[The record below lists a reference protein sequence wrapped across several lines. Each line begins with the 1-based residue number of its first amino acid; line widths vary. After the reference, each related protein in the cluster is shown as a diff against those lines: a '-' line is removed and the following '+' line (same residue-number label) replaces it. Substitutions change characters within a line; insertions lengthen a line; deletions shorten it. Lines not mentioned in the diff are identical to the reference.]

1 MKRQLLFLLLSLWCG
16 AAAGG
21 RLTLPFNDGW
31 QFKRGPFAA
40 NETKTPAFM
49 QQGWEAVE
57 IPHTWNARDMQL
69 QHNAYYA
76 GEAYYKKTFRVDE
89 AWRGKAVFIRFEGVG
104 QVAELRV
111 NGELAGNHR
120 GGYSAFAFDVSGLL
134 SYGADNELLL
144 RVDNAARP
152 DIIPVNHE
160 LFGIYGGMY
169 RPAWLVVT
177 EPVHVAVTDH
187 ASPGVYISQENVSRK
202 QADIAVK
209 VKLVNRETRN
219 RPVTLET
226 LLRDARGK
234 LVARREE
241 TVILSPGGMQEKVQ
255 RLRARQ
261 PHLWNGRLDPYLH
274 EVTVRVKSGDEVLD
288 EVIQPLGIR
297 HCEIRAGE
305 GFFLNGERYPMHG
318 VTRHQ
323 DWWELGSALREE
335 HHDTDLEMIMEIGA
349 TTVRLAHYQQA
360 EYVYSR
366 CDSLGLLVWAEI
378 PFVNRVT
385 GEERENAK
393 EQLRELIRQNF
404 NHPSIY
410 VWGLHNEVYKPHAY
424 TAALTRELHDE
435 AKCED
440 PGRYTA
446 SVNGYGHMTHPVN
459 GNADIQ
465 GMNRYFGWYE
475 KKITDIKP
483 WIEELERQ
491 FPDVKFMLTE
501 YGADANILHQA
512 ERVGESLDWTKPFY
526 PETFQTATHEYQW
539 SVIARHPYIIASYL
553 WNTFDFAVPAW
564 ARGGVEARNMKGLV
578 TFDRKVKKDAFYWYK
593 ANWSAEPVLYITRR
607 RLKEREQQVI
617 SITVY
622 SNTGT
627 PRLFLNG
634 KPLPPPREGLTPV
647 HYLLD
652 DVTLEE
658 GLNVVTAIAGDHED
672 RVEWTF
678 TRESDH

>member
-1 MKRQLLFLLLSLWCG
+1 M
-16 AAAGG
+16 
-21 RLTLPFNDGW
+21 T
-31 QFKRGPFAA
+31 
-40 NETKTPAFM
+40 
-49 QQGWEAVE
+49 

-76 GEAYYKKTFRVDE
+76 GEAYYKKTFRVEE
-89 AWRGKAVFIRFEGVG
+89 AWRGKAIFLRFEGVG

-120 GGYSAFAFDVSGLL
+120 GGYSAFALDLSGIVA
-134 SYGADNELLL
+134 YGKDNELLL
-144 RVDNAARP
+144 RVDNTARP
-152 DIIPVNHE
+152 DVIPVNHE
-160 LFGIYGGMY
+160 LFGVYGGMY

-177 EPVHVAVTDH
+177 DPVHVAVTDH
-187 ASPGVYISQENVSRK
+187 AAPGVYISQENVSRK

-209 VKLVNRETRN
+209 IKLENGETSNRA
-219 RPVTLET
+219 VALET
-226 LLRDARGK
+226 IIRDARGK
-234 LVARREE
+234 IVARREE
-241 TVILSPGGMQEKVQ
+241 AITLSPGGMQERVQ
-255 RLRARQ
+255 RLRVRN
-261 PHLWNGRLDPYLH
+261 PHLWNGRVDPYLH
-274 EVTVRVKSGDEVLD
+274 EVTVRVKAGNELLD
-288 EVIQPLGIR
+288 EVAQPLGIR
-297 HCEIRAGE
+297 HYEARAGE
-305 GFFLNGERYPMHG
+305 GFFLNGKRYPMYG

-335 HHDTDLEMIMEIGA
+335 QHDADLDMIMEIGA

-360 EYVYSR
+360 GYVYSR
-366 CDSLGLLVWAEI
+366 CDTLGLIVWAEI

-435 AKCED
+435 AKSED

-446 SVNGYGHMTHPVN
+446 AVNGYGHMTHPVN

-512 ERVGESLDWTKPFY
+512 EKTSESLDWTKPFY

-539 SVIARHPYIIASYL
+539 SIISRHPYIIASYL
-553 WNTFDFAVPAW
+553 WNMFDFAVPAW

-578 TFDRKVKKDAFYWYK
+578 TFDRQVKKDAFYWYK

-607 RLKEREQQVI
+607 RFKEREQQVT

-622 SNTGT
+622 SNIGK
-627 PRLFLNG
+627 PKLFLNG
-634 KPLPPPREGLTPV
+634 KPLQEAREGLTPV
-647 HYLLD
+647 HYVLD
-652 DVTLEE
+652 NVVLEE
-658 GLNVVTAIAGDHED
+658 GLNVITATAANENTRRED
-672 RVEWTF
+672 QVEWTF
-678 TRESDH
+678 TRTRDNESK